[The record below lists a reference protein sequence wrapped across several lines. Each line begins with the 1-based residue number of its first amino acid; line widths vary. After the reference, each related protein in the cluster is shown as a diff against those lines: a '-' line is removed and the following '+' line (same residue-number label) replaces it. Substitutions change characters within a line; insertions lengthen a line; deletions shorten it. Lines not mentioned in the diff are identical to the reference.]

1 MNWLIILIIDQ
12 IKIENSYGLIIAEN
26 VWGALNGL
34 ETFSQLFFITDD
46 NYVRILLIKKI
57 SNCWIFFFVIVSN
70 KCYSKY

>member
-1 MNWLIILIIDQ
+1 LIILIIDQ

-57 SNCWIFFFVIVSN
+57 SNC
-70 KCYSKY
+70 